1 MTSEQDRGSALVTGG
16 STGIGEA
23 ICRHLLDAGYDVIS
37 LARRKAP
44 FTHDRLTSVEVD
56 LTDRTATRQ
65 AAQEI
70 CAQHNVLNVVH
81 NAGII
86 RPALLADVKLQDLD
100 YLTNLHLAAVLI
112 IVQEALPAMKK
123 AGYGRIVNISS
134 RAALGLET
142 RSVYSATKSGMLGLT
157 RTWALELAP
166 SGITVNAVSPG
177 PIVTDMFHELVPADS
192 SKKTSLAGSIPVRRL
207 GTADDVARA
216 VMFFLARDSDFITG
230 QNLFVC
236 GGTSI
241 ASLAL

>member
-1 MTSEQDRGSALVTGG
+1 MTEEQDNGAALVTGG

-23 ICRHLLDAGYDVIS
+23 ICRRLLDAGYDVIS
-37 LARRKAP
+37 LARRAAP
-44 FTHDRLTSVEVD
+44 FSHDRLTSVEVD
-56 LTDRTATRQ
+56 LADRNATRQ
-65 AAQEI
+65 AARDI
-70 CAQHNVLNVVH
+70 CAQKNILNIVH
-81 NAGII
+81 NAGVI
-86 RPALLADVKLQDLD
+86 RPALLQDVKLEDLD
-100 YLTNLHLAAVLI
+100 YLTNLHLAAALI
-112 IVQEALPAMKK
+112 IAQEALPAMKNS
-123 AGYGRIVNISS
+123 GFGRIVNISS

-142 RSVYSATKSGMLGLT
+142 RSIYSATKSGMLGMT

-177 PIVTDMFHELVPADS
+177 PIVTDMFHELIPEDS
-192 SKKTSLAGSIPVRRL
+192 PKKTSLAGSIPVRRL

-216 VMFFLARDSDFITG
+216 VMFFLAPSSDFITG